1 MVNENFQD
9 GYILLSRSIINSEI
23 WKKPPEYLKIFLFI
37 LVKVNHKDGLFPRG
51 SNFFNFSDQK
61 PDGVTLN
68 QIYKFLSWAK
78 SKKVQILA
86 TQKSTR
92 GVVIKVNNYGAYQ
105 TPNNYYRQD
114 TWQDSGRTAAGQRQD
129 SGRTIN
135 KNERMKECN
144 NLSLSNDGVN
154 QKRLGKREREIL
166 KSYCKRN
173 KVLNSNAYIRKLIDT
188 GDYQSILEEEINRL
202 EKIEAKK
209 KQVQQVETLIN
220 PSSPQEME
228 KAMQNAKNVIQMIRR
243 RG

>member
-9 GYILLSRSIINSEI
+9 GYILLSRSIINSKI

-135 KNERMKECN
+135 KNERMEECN
-144 NLSLSNDGVN
+144 NLSLSNEN
-154 QKRLGKREREIL
+154 FQQEIGKREREIL

-228 KAMQNAKNVIQMIRR
+228 KAMQNAKNVIQMIRK

>member
-61 PDGVTLN
+61 PDGVTIN

-92 GVVIKVNNYGAYQ
+92 GIVIKVNNYGEYQ
-105 TPNNYYRQD
+105 TPNNYY
-114 TWQDSGRTAAGQRQD
+114 WQDSGRTAAGQRQD
-129 SGRTIN
+129 
-135 KNERMKECN
+135 
-144 NLSLSNDGVN
+144 
-154 QKRLGKREREIL
+154 
-166 KSYCKRN
+166 Y
-173 KVLNSNAYIRKLIDT
+173 
-188 GDYQSILEEEINRL
+188 
-202 EKIEAKK
+202 
-209 KQVQQVETLIN
+209 KQE
-220 PSSPQEME
+220 
-228 KAMQNAKNVIQMIRR
+228 
-243 RG
+243 

>member
-92 GVVIKVNNYGAYQ
+92 GIVIKVNNYGAYQ

-135 KNERMKECN
+135 KNGRMKECN
-144 NLSLSNDGVN
+144 NLSLSNEN
-154 QKRLGKREREIL
+154 FQQEIGKREREIL

-173 KVLNSNAYIRKLIDT
+173 KVQNPNAYIRKLIDT
-188 GDYQSILEEEINRL
+188 GDFQIIVEEETSRL
-202 EKIEAKK
+202 QKIEEKI
-209 KQVQQVETLIN
+209 KQVLEVERLLR
-220 PSSPQEME
+220 PRCPQ
-228 KAMQNAKNVIQMIRR
+228 AMD
-243 RG
+243 

>member
-37 LVKVNHKDGLFPRG
+37 LLKVNHKDGLFPRG

-105 TPNNYYRQD
+105 TSSNYYRQD

-144 NLSLSNDGVN
+144 NLSLSNEN
-154 QKRLGKREREIL
+154 FQQEIGKRERDIL

-188 GDYQSILEEEINRL
+188 GDFQIIVEEETNRL
-202 EKIEAKK
+202 QKIEEKK
-209 KQVQQVETLIN
+209 KQTQQSSADIIID
-220 PSSPQEME
+220 SPQDLQ
-228 KAMQNAKNVIQMIRR
+228 KAMQNAKNVIQMIRK